1 MFNLKEGKKWEKK
14 EYDQCDKQRT
24 NTKSVNVTVNISGRD
39 PLHRHTYTHP
49 ATEQCAHQHLNAVK
63 ATLKC
68 VC

>member
-1 MFNLKEGKKWEKK
+1 MIINKRQEMREK

-49 ATEQCAHQHLNAVK
+49 ATEQCGPP
-63 ATLKC
+63 TFEC
-68 VC
+68 S